1 MVVRHVVM
9 WRLKDRDALTT
20 SSAKWAELQ
29 ACVAAMRTGIPGL
42 LKVDLGMDA
51 PRTADST
58 DLILFSEFDSW
69 ASLDGY
75 QVHPVHEDFK
85 KLLGPLRTERR
96 VADYEL

>member
-1 MVVRHVVM
+1 MVRHVVM

-20 SSAKWAELQ
+20 TSAKWGELQ
-29 ACVAAMRTGIPGL
+29 ACVAAMRSGIPGL
-42 LKVDLGMDA
+42 IKVDLGMDQ

-69 ASLDGY
+69 AALDGY
-75 QVHPVHEDFK
+75 QVHPIHEDFK

-96 VADYEL
+96 VGDYEI